1 MSDPTLF
8 DYSMIKGTVEAIL
21 FQNSDNFYTVLKVDT
36 IETNEDFDTMP
47 TVVGFLPNIVE
58 GDVYTFKGQVV
69 EHPRYGK
76 QLKAETF
83 EKELP
88 QTKEAIISYLSSELF
103 KGVGKKTA
111 QNIVNTLGENAIND
125 ILDDPTVLEKVSG
138 LPKKKQKQI
147 AEQISA
153 NQESEK
159 IMIRLHDL
167 GFGPKLSMAIYQFYL
182 GDTLSILDQNPYQL
196 IYDIKGIGFN
206 KADQLARNIGIAYN
220 DNERLKAALLYT
232 LEEECIKQGHTYLPV
247 NVVIDLTADVLN
259 YQDTEY
265 IDSEKLDEMLQYLN
279 EEKKLI
285 IDNEQVA
292 IPSLYYSEIK
302 SVQNLFRIKTH
313 TNKLTE
319 IEQSDLQMHIGDIED
334 ANQVNY
340 AASQREALQTAINSK
355 VMLLTGGPGTGKTTV
370 IKGIVELY
378 AEIHGLSLDY
388 DDYVNDDYPVVLAAP
403 TGRASKRLQEST
415 GLEAMTIHR
424 LIGWNQDTKPEDI
437 LDNEINAR
445 LIIIDEMSMVDTW
458 LFHQFLS
465 AVPLDAQLIFVG
477 DEDQLPS
484 VGPGQVFKDL
494 IESKAIPRVNL
505 TEVYR
510 QQDGSSIIELAHRMK
525 LGQKID
531 ITQRFHDR
539 SFINC
544 QANQIPDVVE
554 KVVTS
559 AVNKGYTMA
568 DIQVL
573 APMYKGNAGI
583 KRLNQVLQDIL
594 NPKEKDTREIEFGDV
609 VFRKG
614 DKVLQLVNRPNDN
627 IFNGDI
633 GVIVGIF
640 WAKENALNKDVL
652 VVDFEGNEITF
663 TKQDMTEL
671 THAYCTSIHK
681 SQGSEFPI
689 VIMPIVKQYFRMLQ
703 RPILYT
709 GLTRAKTS
717 LVLLGD
723 SEAFDIG
730 LKTNGQ
736 ERLTQL
742 CTLLKGYFNN
752 DSVESTLSIVE
763 NSTSSKQNDSTESE
777 DNQIESLNDNPEE
790 DLSENLSVQKS
801 NIVLTEA
808 TIFKIDPMINMGEI
822 TPYDFIER

>member
-8 DYSMIKGTVEAIL
+8 DYSMIKGTVDAIL
-21 FQNSDNFYTVLKVDT
+21 FQNNDNFYTVIKVDT
-36 IETNEDFDTMP
+36 IETNESFGNLP
-47 TVVGFLPNIVE
+47 TVVGFFPNIVE

-76 QLKAETF
+76 QLKADTF
-83 EKELP
+83 EKEVP
-88 QTKEAIISYLSSELF
+88 QTKDAIITYLSSDLF
-103 KGVGKKTA
+103 KGIGKKTA

-125 ILDDPTVLEKVSG
+125 IMSDASVLEKVSN

-147 AEQISA
+147 ADQINA

-167 GFGPKLSMAIYQFYL
+167 GFGPKLSMAIYQFYQS
-182 GDTLSILDQNPYQL
+182 DTLQVLENNPYQL
-196 IYDIKGIGFN
+196 VYDVKGIGFQ
-206 KADQLARNIGIAYN
+206 KADILARNNGIAFN
-220 DNERLKAALLYT
+220 DQERLKAGLLYT
-232 LEEECIKQGHTYLPV
+232 LEEECIKQGHTYLS
-247 NVVIDLTADVLN
+247 NDYIIDVTQQILSNKQQGEAIEQQQLEDVL
-259 YQDTEY
+259 QQL
-265 IDSEKLDEMLQYLN
+265 SEES
-279 EEKKLI
+279 KLI
-285 IDNEQVA
+285 LDNHRVA
-292 IPSLYYSEIK
+292 IPSLYYSELK
-302 SVQNLFRIKTH
+302 SVQNLYRIQTYK
-313 TNKLTE
+313 NKLKE
-319 IEQSDLQMHIGDIED
+319 IEQSDLQLHIGEIED
-334 ANQVNY
+334 NNNVNY
-340 AASQREALQTAINSK
+340 APSQKEALQTAINSK
-355 VMLLTGGPGTGKTTV
+355 IMLLTGGPGTGKTTV

-378 AEIHGLSLDY
+378 AEIHGLSLNYSDY
-388 DDYVNDDYPVVLAAP
+388 QDDDYPVVLAAP

-424 LIGWNQDTKPEDI
+424 LIGWNQDTQPEDI
-437 LDNEINAR
+437 LDNEIKAK

-465 AVPLDAQLIFVG
+465 AVPLDAQVVFVG

-494 IESKAIPRVNL
+494 IDSKAIPRVNL

-510 QQDGSSIIELAHRMK
+510 QQDGSSIIDLAHRMK
-525 LGQKID
+525 HGEPID
-531 ITQRFHDR
+531 ISQRYHDR

-544 QANQIPDVVE
+544 GVEQIPSVVE
-554 KVVTS
+554 KVVSS
-559 AVNKGYTMA
+559 AVNKGYDMS

-573 APMYKGNAGI
+573 APMYKGSAGI

-594 NPKEKDTREIEFGDV
+594 NPKENDTREIEFGDIK
-609 VFRKG
+609 FRKG

-663 TKQDMTEL
+663 TRQDLLEL

-689 VIMPIVKQYFRMLQ
+689 VIMPTVKQYFRMLQ

-709 GLTRAKTS
+709 GLTRAKQS

-723 SEAFDIG
+723 PKAFDIG
-730 LKTNGQ
+730 LNTQGQ
-736 ERLTQL
+736 IRQTQL
-742 CTLLKGYFNN
+742 CQLILSYFEIENNNANRHQNN
-752 DSVESTLSIVE
+752 DNSSIDTDVKFNLEVEEKEIILSESTIY
-763 NSTSSKQNDSTESE
+763 
-777 DNQIESLNDNPEE
+777 QIN
-790 DLSENLSVQKS
+790 
-801 NIVLTEA
+801 
-808 TIFKIDPMINMGEI
+808 PMINMGDVS
-822 TPYDFIER
+822 PYDFAER

>member
-1 MSDPTLF
+1 M
-8 DYSMIKGTVEAIL
+8 
-21 FQNSDNFYTVLKVDT
+21 
-36 IETNEDFDTMP
+36 
-47 TVVGFLPNIVE
+47 
-58 GDVYTFKGQVV
+58 
-69 EHPRYGK
+69 
-76 QLKAETF
+76 
-83 EKELP
+83 
-88 QTKEAIISYLSSELF
+88 
-103 KGVGKKTA
+103 
-111 QNIVNTLGENAIND
+111 
-125 ILDDPTVLEKVSG
+125 
-138 LPKKKQKQI
+138 
-147 AEQISA
+147 
-153 NQESEK
+153 
-159 IMIRLHDL
+159 
-167 GFGPKLSMAIYQFYL
+167 
-182 GDTLSILDQNPYQL
+182 
-196 IYDIKGIGFN
+196 
-206 KADQLARNIGIAYN
+206 
-220 DNERLKAALLYT
+220 
-232 LEEECIKQGHTYLPV
+232 
-247 NVVIDLTADVLN
+247 
-259 YQDTEY
+259 
-265 IDSEKLDEMLQYLN
+265 
-279 EEKKLI
+279 
-285 IDNEQVA
+285 
-292 IPSLYYSEIK
+292 
-302 SVQNLFRIKTH
+302 
-313 TNKLTE
+313 
-319 IEQSDLQMHIGDIED
+319 
-334 ANQVNY
+334 NY
-340 AASQREALQTAINSK
+340 AASQKEALQTAINSK

-437 LDNEINAR
+437 LENEINAR

-544 QANQIPDVVE
+544 QANQIPTVVE

-594 NPKEKDTREIEFGDV
+594 NPKKKDTREIEFGDV

-640 WAKENALNKDVL
+640 GRKKMLLIKMYLLWILKVMKLHLRNK
-652 VVDFEGNEITF
+652 I
-663 TKQDMTEL
+663 
-671 THAYCTSIHK
+671 
-681 SQGSEFPI
+681 
-689 VIMPIVKQYFRMLQ
+689 
-703 RPILYT
+703 
-709 GLTRAKTS
+709 
-717 LVLLGD
+717 
-723 SEAFDIG
+723 
-730 LKTNGQ
+730 
-736 ERLTQL
+736 
-742 CTLLKGYFNN
+742 
-752 DSVESTLSIVE
+752 
-763 NSTSSKQNDSTESE
+763 
-777 DNQIESLNDNPEE
+777 
-790 DLSENLSVQKS
+790 
-801 NIVLTEA
+801 
-808 TIFKIDPMINMGEI
+808 
-822 TPYDFIER
+822 

>member
-1 MSDPTLF
+1 
-8 DYSMIKGTVEAIL
+8 
-21 FQNSDNFYTVLKVDT
+21 
-36 IETNEDFDTMP
+36 
-47 TVVGFLPNIVE
+47 
-58 GDVYTFKGQVV
+58 
-69 EHPRYGK
+69 
-76 QLKAETF
+76 
-83 EKELP
+83 
-88 QTKEAIISYLSSELF
+88 F

-111 QNIVNTLGENAIND
+111 QNIVNTLGDNAIND
-125 ILDDPTVLEKVSG
+125 ILDDHSVLEKVSG
-138 LPKKKQKQI
+138 LSKKKQKQI

-182 GDTLSILDQNPYQL
+182 GDTLTILDRNPYQL

-232 LEEECIKQGHTYLPV
+232 LEEECIKQGHTYLPI
-247 NVVIDLTADVLN
+247 NVVIDLTVDVLN
-259 YQDTEY
+259 YQDEEV
-265 IDSEKLDEMLQYLN
+265 IEPEKLDEMLQYLN
-279 EEKKLI
+279 EEKRLI

-319 IEQSDLQMHIGDIED
+319 IEQSDLQMHIGEIED

-340 AASQREALQTAINSK
+340 AASQKEALQTAINSK

-437 LDNEINAR
+437 LENEINAR

-544 QANQIPDVVE
+544 QANQIPTVVE

-594 NPKEKDTREIEFGDV
+594 NPKKKDTREIEFGDV

-663 TKQDMTEL
+663 TKQDMMEL

-723 SEAFDIG
+723 PEAFDIG

-736 ERLTQL
+736 ARLTQL
-742 CTLLKGYFNN
+742 CTLLKNYFNSEDEEMLENTATNDTGASQTTIDDQVEAPMSSN
-752 DSVESTLSIVE
+752 DSGEV
-763 NSTSSKQNDSTESE
+763 TSDSTKT
-777 DNQIESLNDNPEE
+777 DIN
-790 DLSENLSVQKS
+790 
-801 NIVLTEA
+801 VLTEA
-808 TIFKIDPMINMGEI
+808 TMFKIDPMINMGEI

>member
-8 DYSMIKGTVEAIL
+8 DYSMIKGTVDAIL
-21 FQNSDNFYTVLKVDT
+21 FQNQDNFYTVLKVDT
-36 IETNEDFDTMP
+36 IETNESFDNLP
-47 TVVGFLPNIVE
+47 TVVGFFPNIAE

-88 QTKEAIISYLSSELF
+88 QTKDAIVSYLSSDLF
-103 KGVGKKTA
+103 KGIGKKTA

-125 ILDDPTVLEKVSG
+125 ILNDATVLEKVPS
-138 LPKKKQKQI
+138 LPKKKQQQI

-159 IMIRLHDL
+159 VMIRLHDL
-167 GFGPKLSMAIYQFYL
+167 GFGPKLSMAIYQFYQSE
-182 GDTLSILDQNPYQL
+182 TLNVLEKNPYQL
-196 IYDIKGIGFN
+196 VYDVKGIGFQ
-206 KADQLARNIGIAYN
+206 KADTLARNNGIEFN
-220 DNERLKAALLYT
+220 DPERLKAGLLYT
-232 LEEECIKQGHTYLPV
+232 LEEECIKQGHTYLSYEF
-247 NVVIDLTADVLN
+247 VIEVT
-259 YQDTEY
+259 Q
-265 IDSEKLDEMLQYLN
+265 EMLSDPRN
-279 EEKKLI
+279 EEVVEGNQLEEVLQILAEESKLVFE
-285 IDNEQVA
+285 NNRVA
-292 IPSLYYSEIK
+292 IPSLYYSELK
-302 SVQNLFRIKTH
+302 SVQNLYRIKTYK
-313 TNKLTE
+313 NKLKE
-319 IEQSDLQMHIGDIED
+319 IEQSDLQLHIGEIED
-334 ANQVNY
+334 SNNVSY
-340 AASQREALQTAINSK
+340 APSQKEALQTAINSK
-355 VMLLTGGPGTGKTTV
+355 IMLLTGGPGTGKTTV

-378 AEIHGLSLDY
+378 AEIHGLSLNYSDY
-388 DDYVNDDYPVVLAAP
+388 EEDDYPIVLAAP

-424 LIGWNQDTKPEDI
+424 LIGWNQDTQPEDI
-437 LDNEINAR
+437 LDNEINAK

-465 AVPLDAQLIFVG
+465 AVPLDAQIILVG

-484 VGPGQVFKDL
+484 VGPGQIFKDL
-494 IESKAIPRVNL
+494 IDSNALPRVNL

-510 QQDGSSIIELAHRMK
+510 QQDGSSIIDLAHRMK
-525 LGQKID
+525 HGEPID
-531 ITQRFHDR
+531 ITKRYHDR

-544 QANQIPDVVE
+544 NVDQIPDVVE
-554 KVVTS
+554 KVVSS
-559 AVNKGYTMA
+559 AVKKGYDMS

-573 APMYKGNAGI
+573 APMYKGSAGI

-594 NPKEKDTREIEFGDV
+594 NPKKDDVREIEFGDIK
-609 VFRKG
+609 FRKG

-663 TKQDMTEL
+663 TRQDLLEL

-709 GLTRAKTS
+709 GLTRAKQS

-723 SEAFDIG
+723 PKAFEIG
-730 LKTNGQ
+730 LNTQGQ
-736 ERLTQL
+736 TRQTQL
-742 CTLLKGYFNN
+742 RELILAYFE
-752 DSVESTLSIVE
+752 VE
-763 NSTSSKQNDSTESE
+763 TSSEDTSTQGENGETEGYSSNEEAEESAH
-777 DNQIESLNDNPEE
+777 D
-790 DLSENLSVQKS
+790 VQDR
-801 NIVLTEA
+801 IVLSEA
-808 TIFKIDPMINMGEI
+808 TIYQINPMINMGDVS
-822 TPYDFIER
+822 PYDFVER

>member
-8 DYSMIKGTVEAIL
+8 DYSMIKGTVDAIL
-21 FQNSDNFYTVLKVDT
+21 FQNNDNFYTVLKVDT
-36 IETNEDFDTMP
+36 IETNESFDSMP
-47 TVVGFLPNIVE
+47 TVVGFLPNVVE

-88 QTKEAIISYLSSELF
+88 QTKDAIVSYLSSDLF
-103 KGVGKKTA
+103 KGIGKKTA
-111 QNIVNTLGENAIND
+111 QNIVNALGENAIND
-125 ILDDPTVLEKVSG
+125 ILNHPEILQKVPS
-138 LPKKKQKQI
+138 LPKKKQQQI

-167 GFGPKLSMAIYQFYL
+167 GFGPKLSMAIYQFYMS
-182 GDTLSILDQNPYQL
+182 DTLKILDENPYQL
-196 IYDIKGIGFN
+196 VYDIKGIGFN
-206 KADQLARNIGIAYN
+206 KADQLARNIGIAAN
-220 DNERLKAALLYT
+220 SPERLKAGLLYI
-232 LEEECIKQGHTYLPV
+232 LEEECIKQGHTYLP
-247 NVVIDLTADVLN
+247 NSYVIDTT
-259 YQDTEY
+259 Q
-265 IDSEKLDEMLQYLN
+265 EMLNDGTDVTIARETLEEMILQLS

-285 IDNEQVA
+285 LSDEQVS
-292 IPSLYYSEIK
+292 IPSLYYSELK
-302 SVQNLFRIKTH
+302 SVQNLYRIKTN
-313 TNKLTE
+313 TTKLKK
-319 IEQSDLQMHIGDIED
+319 IEQSDLQMHIGEIESY
-334 ANQVNY
+334 NKVNY
-340 AASQREALQTAINSK
+340 AASQKEALETALNSK

-388 DDYVNDDYPVVLAAP
+388 DDYNEDDYPVVLAAP

-424 LIGWNQDTKPEDI
+424 LIGWNQETQPEDI

-465 AVPLDAQLIFVG
+465 AVPLDAQIIFVG

-494 IESKAIPRVNL
+494 IDSKTIPRVNL

-510 QQDGSSIIELAHRMK
+510 QQDGSSITDLAHRMK
-525 LGQKID
+525 MGEPID

-544 QANQIPDVVE
+544 TSDQIPDVVD
-554 KVVTS
+554 KVVQS
-559 AVNKGYTMA
+559 AVSKGYNMS

-583 KRLNQVLQDIL
+583 KRLNQVLQSIL
-594 NPKEKDTREIEFGDV
+594 NPKKDDSREIEFGDV

-663 TKQDMTEL
+663 TRQDLLEL

-709 GLTRAKTS
+709 GLTRAKQS

-723 SEAFDIG
+723 PQAFEIG
-730 LKTNGQ
+730 LNTKGQ

-742 CTLLKGYFNN
+742 NGLLTSYFDNHLVDNESADILTTENKTINNETL
-752 DSVESTLSIVE
+752 DEQEQAIIDESQKDI
-763 NSTSSKQNDSTESE
+763 
-777 DNQIESLNDNPEE
+777 I
-790 DLSENLSVQKS
+790 LSES
-801 NIVLTEA
+801 
-808 TIFKIDPMINMGEI
+808 TIFKIDPMINMGEM
-822 TPYDFIER
+822 TPYDFAER

>member
-1 MSDPTLF
+1 M
-8 DYSMIKGTVEAIL
+8 
-21 FQNSDNFYTVLKVDT
+21 
-36 IETNEDFDTMP
+36 
-47 TVVGFLPNIVE
+47 
-58 GDVYTFKGQVV
+58 
-69 EHPRYGK
+69 
-76 QLKAETF
+76 
-83 EKELP
+83 
-88 QTKEAIISYLSSELF
+88 
-103 KGVGKKTA
+103 
-111 QNIVNTLGENAIND
+111 
-125 ILDDPTVLEKVSG
+125 
-138 LPKKKQKQI
+138 
-147 AEQISA
+147 
-153 NQESEK
+153 
-159 IMIRLHDL
+159 
-167 GFGPKLSMAIYQFYL
+167 
-182 GDTLSILDQNPYQL
+182 
-196 IYDIKGIGFN
+196 
-206 KADQLARNIGIAYN
+206 
-220 DNERLKAALLYT
+220 
-232 LEEECIKQGHTYLPV
+232 
-247 NVVIDLTADVLN
+247 
-259 YQDTEY
+259 
-265 IDSEKLDEMLQYLN
+265 QYLN
-279 EEKKLI
+279 EEKRLI

-319 IEQSDLQMHIGDIED
+319 IEQSDLQMHIGEIED

-340 AASQREALQTAINSK
+340 AASQKEALQTAINSK

-437 LDNEINAR
+437 LENEINAR

-544 QANQIPDVVE
+544 QANQIPTVVE

-594 NPKEKDTREIEFGDV
+594 NPKKKDTREIEFGDV

-663 TKQDMTEL
+663 TKQDMMEL

-723 SEAFDIG
+723 PEAFDIG

-736 ERLTQL
+736 ARLTQL
-742 CTLLKGYFNN
+742 CTLLKNYFNSEDEEMLENTATNDTGASQTTIDDQVEAPMSSN
-752 DSVESTLSIVE
+752 DSEEVMS
-763 NSTSSKQNDSTESE
+763 DSTKT
-777 DNQIESLNDNPEE
+777 DTN
-790 DLSENLSVQKS
+790 
-801 NIVLTEA
+801 VLTEA
-808 TIFKIDPMINMGEI
+808 TMFKIDPMINMGEI

>member
-1 MSDPTLF
+1 M
-8 DYSMIKGTVEAIL
+8 
-21 FQNSDNFYTVLKVDT
+21 
-36 IETNEDFDTMP
+36 
-47 TVVGFLPNIVE
+47 
-58 GDVYTFKGQVV
+58 
-69 EHPRYGK
+69 
-76 QLKAETF
+76 
-83 EKELP
+83 
-88 QTKEAIISYLSSELF
+88 
-103 KGVGKKTA
+103 
-111 QNIVNTLGENAIND
+111 
-125 ILDDPTVLEKVSG
+125 
-138 LPKKKQKQI
+138 
-147 AEQISA
+147 
-153 NQESEK
+153 
-159 IMIRLHDL
+159 
-167 GFGPKLSMAIYQFYL
+167 
-182 GDTLSILDQNPYQL
+182 

-232 LEEECIKQGHTYLPV
+232 LEEECIKQGHTYLPI
-247 NVVIDLTADVLN
+247 NVVIDLTVDVLN
-259 YQDTEY
+259 YQDEEV
-265 IDSEKLDEMLQYLN
+265 IEPEKLDEMLQYLN
-279 EEKKLI
+279 EEKRLI

-319 IEQSDLQMHIGDIED
+319 IEQSDLQMHIGEIED

-340 AASQREALQTAINSK
+340 AASQKEALQTAINSK

-437 LDNEINAR
+437 LENEINAR

-544 QANQIPDVVE
+544 QANQIPTVVE

-594 NPKEKDTREIEFGDV
+594 NPKKKDTREIEFGDV

-663 TKQDMTEL
+663 TKQDMMEL

-723 SEAFDIG
+723 PEAFDIG

-736 ERLTQL
+736 ARLTQL
-742 CTLLKGYFNN
+742 CTLLKNYFNSEDEEMLENTATNDTGASQTTIDDQVQAPMSSN
-752 DSVESTLSIVE
+752 DSGEV
-763 NSTSSKQNDSTESE
+763 TSDSTKT
-777 DNQIESLNDNPEE
+777 DIN
-790 DLSENLSVQKS
+790 
-801 NIVLTEA
+801 VLTEA
-808 TIFKIDPMINMGEI
+808 TMFKIDPMINMGEI

>member
-1 MSDPTLF
+1 
-8 DYSMIKGTVEAIL
+8 
-21 FQNSDNFYTVLKVDT
+21 
-36 IETNEDFDTMP
+36 MP
-47 TVVGFLPNIVE
+47 I
-58 GDVYTFKGQVV
+58 
-69 EHPRYGK
+69 
-76 QLKAETF
+76 
-83 EKELP
+83 
-88 QTKEAIISYLSSELF
+88 
-103 KGVGKKTA
+103 
-111 QNIVNTLGENAIND
+111 
-125 ILDDPTVLEKVSG
+125 
-138 LPKKKQKQI
+138 
-147 AEQISA
+147 
-153 NQESEK
+153 
-159 IMIRLHDL
+159 
-167 GFGPKLSMAIYQFYL
+167 
-182 GDTLSILDQNPYQL
+182 
-196 IYDIKGIGFN
+196 
-206 KADQLARNIGIAYN
+206 
-220 DNERLKAALLYT
+220 
-232 LEEECIKQGHTYLPV
+232 
-247 NVVIDLTADVLN
+247 NVVIDLTVDVLN
-259 YQDTEY
+259 YQDEEV
-265 IDSEKLDEMLQYLN
+265 IEPEKLDEMLQYLN
-279 EEKKLI
+279 EEKRLI

-319 IEQSDLQMHIGDIED
+319 IEQSDLQMHIGEIED

-340 AASQREALQTAINSK
+340 AASQKEALQTAINSK

-437 LDNEINAR
+437 LENEINAR

-544 QANQIPDVVE
+544 QANQIPTVVE

-594 NPKEKDTREIEFGDV
+594 NPKKKDTREIEFGDV

-663 TKQDMTEL
+663 TKQDMMEL

-723 SEAFDIG
+723 PEAFDIG

-736 ERLTQL
+736 ARLTQL
-742 CTLLKGYFNN
+742 CTLLKNYFNSEDEEMLENTATNDTGASQTTIDDQVEAPMSSN
-752 DSVESTLSIVE
+752 DSEEVMS
-763 NSTSSKQNDSTESE
+763 DSTKT
-777 DNQIESLNDNPEE
+777 DTN
-790 DLSENLSVQKS
+790 
-801 NIVLTEA
+801 VLTEA
-808 TIFKIDPMINMGEI
+808 TMFKIDPMINMGEI

>member
-1 MSDPTLF
+1 
-8 DYSMIKGTVEAIL
+8 
-21 FQNSDNFYTVLKVDT
+21 
-36 IETNEDFDTMP
+36 
-47 TVVGFLPNIVE
+47 
-58 GDVYTFKGQVV
+58 
-69 EHPRYGK
+69 
-76 QLKAETF
+76 
-83 EKELP
+83 
-88 QTKEAIISYLSSELF
+88 
-103 KGVGKKTA
+103 
-111 QNIVNTLGENAIND
+111 
-125 ILDDPTVLEKVSG
+125 
-138 LPKKKQKQI
+138 
-147 AEQISA
+147 
-153 NQESEK
+153 
-159 IMIRLHDL
+159 
-167 GFGPKLSMAIYQFYL
+167 
-182 GDTLSILDQNPYQL
+182 PYQL

-232 LEEECIKQGHTYLPV
+232 LEEECIKQGHTYLPI
-247 NVVIDLTADVLN
+247 NVVIDLTVDVLN
-259 YQDTEY
+259 YQDEEV
-265 IDSEKLDEMLQYLN
+265 IEPEKLDEMLQYLN
-279 EEKKLI
+279 EEKRLI

-319 IEQSDLQMHIGDIED
+319 IEQSDLQMHIGEIED

-340 AASQREALQTAINSK
+340 AASQKEALQTAINSK

-437 LDNEINAR
+437 LENEINAR

-544 QANQIPDVVE
+544 QANQIPTVVE

-594 NPKEKDTREIEFGDV
+594 NPKKKDTREIEFGDV

-663 TKQDMTEL
+663 TKQDMMEL

-723 SEAFDIG
+723 PEAFDIG

-736 ERLTQL
+736 ARLTQL
-742 CTLLKGYFNN
+742 CTLLKNYFNSEDEEMLENTATNDTGASQTTIDDQVQAPMSSN
-752 DSVESTLSIVE
+752 DSGEV
-763 NSTSSKQNDSTESE
+763 TSDSTKT
-777 DNQIESLNDNPEE
+777 DIN
-790 DLSENLSVQKS
+790 
-801 NIVLTEA
+801 VLTEA
-808 TIFKIDPMINMGEI
+808 TMFKIDPMINMGEI

>member
-69 EHPRYGK
+69 DHPRYGK
-76 QLKAETF
+76 QLKAEAF
-83 EKELP
+83 EKEMP
-88 QTKEAIISYLSSELF
+88 QTKEAIISYLSSDLF

-111 QNIVNTLGENAIND
+111 QNIVNTLGDNAIND
-125 ILDDPTVLEKVSG
+125 ILDDHSVLEKVSG
-138 LPKKKQKQI
+138 LSKKKQKQI

-182 GDTLSILDQNPYQL
+182 GDTLTILDRNPYQL

-232 LEEECIKQGHTYLPV
+232 LEEECIKQGHTYLPI
-247 NVVIDLTADVLN
+247 NVVIDLTVDVLN
-259 YQDTEY
+259 YQDEEV
-265 IDSEKLDEMLQYLN
+265 IEPEKLDEMLQYLN
-279 EEKKLI
+279 EEKRLI

-319 IEQSDLQMHIGDIED
+319 IEQSDLQMHIGEIED

-340 AASQREALQTAINSK
+340 AASQKEALQTAINSK

-437 LDNEINAR
+437 LENEINAR

-544 QANQIPDVVE
+544 QANQIPTVVE

-594 NPKEKDTREIEFGDV
+594 NPKKKDTREIEFGDV

-663 TKQDMTEL
+663 TKQDMMEL

-723 SEAFDIG
+723 PEAFDIG

-736 ERLTQL
+736 ARLTQL
-742 CTLLKGYFNN
+742 CTLLKNYFNSEDEEMLENTATNDTGASQTTIDDQVEAPMSSN
-752 DSVESTLSIVE
+752 DSEEVMS
-763 NSTSSKQNDSTESE
+763 DSTKT
-777 DNQIESLNDNPEE
+777 DTN
-790 DLSENLSVQKS
+790 
-801 NIVLTEA
+801 VLTEA
-808 TIFKIDPMINMGEI
+808 TMFKIDPMINMGEI

>member
-1 MSDPTLF
+1 M
-8 DYSMIKGTVEAIL
+8 
-21 FQNSDNFYTVLKVDT
+21 
-36 IETNEDFDTMP
+36 
-47 TVVGFLPNIVE
+47 
-58 GDVYTFKGQVV
+58 
-69 EHPRYGK
+69 
-76 QLKAETF
+76 
-83 EKELP
+83 P
-88 QTKEAIISYLSSELF
+88 QTKEAIISYLSSDLF

-111 QNIVNTLGENAIND
+111 QNIVNTLGDNAIND
-125 ILDDPTVLEKVSG
+125 ILDDHSVLEKVSG
-138 LPKKKQKQI
+138 LSKKKQKQI

-182 GDTLSILDQNPYQL
+182 GDTLTILDRNPYQL

-232 LEEECIKQGHTYLPV
+232 LEEECIKQGHTYLPI
-247 NVVIDLTADVLN
+247 NVVIDLTVDVLN
-259 YQDTEY
+259 YQDEEV
-265 IDSEKLDEMLQYLN
+265 IEPEKLDEMLQYLN
-279 EEKKLI
+279 EEKRLI

-319 IEQSDLQMHIGDIED
+319 IEQSDLQMHIGEIED

-340 AASQREALQTAINSK
+340 AASQKEALQTAINSK

-437 LDNEINAR
+437 LENEINAR

-544 QANQIPDVVE
+544 QANQIPTVVE

-594 NPKEKDTREIEFGDV
+594 NPKKKDTREIEFGDV

-640 WAKENALNKDVL
+640 GRKKMPLIKMCLLWILKVMKLHLRNK
-652 VVDFEGNEITF
+652 I
-663 TKQDMTEL
+663 
-671 THAYCTSIHK
+671 
-681 SQGSEFPI
+681 
-689 VIMPIVKQYFRMLQ
+689 
-703 RPILYT
+703 
-709 GLTRAKTS
+709 
-717 LVLLGD
+717 
-723 SEAFDIG
+723 
-730 LKTNGQ
+730 
-736 ERLTQL
+736 
-742 CTLLKGYFNN
+742 
-752 DSVESTLSIVE
+752 
-763 NSTSSKQNDSTESE
+763 
-777 DNQIESLNDNPEE
+777 
-790 DLSENLSVQKS
+790 
-801 NIVLTEA
+801 
-808 TIFKIDPMINMGEI
+808 
-822 TPYDFIER
+822 

>member
-1 MSDPTLF
+1 SSD
-8 DYSMIKGTVEAIL
+8 
-21 FQNSDNFYTVLKVDT
+21 
-36 IETNEDFDTMP
+36 
-47 TVVGFLPNIVE
+47 
-58 GDVYTFKGQVV
+58 
-69 EHPRYGK
+69 
-76 QLKAETF
+76 
-83 EKELP
+83 
-88 QTKEAIISYLSSELF
+88 LF

-111 QNIVNTLGENAIND
+111 QNIVNTLGDNAIND
-125 ILDDPTVLEKVSG
+125 ILDDHSVLEKVSG
-138 LPKKKQKQI
+138 LSKKKQKQI

-182 GDTLSILDQNPYQL
+182 GDTLTILDRNPYQL

-232 LEEECIKQGHTYLPV
+232 LEEECIKQGHTYLPI
-247 NVVIDLTADVLN
+247 NVVIDLTVDVLN
-259 YQDTEY
+259 YQDEEV
-265 IDSEKLDEMLQYLN
+265 IEPEKLDEMLQYLN
-279 EEKKLI
+279 EEKRLI

-319 IEQSDLQMHIGDIED
+319 IEQSDLQMHIGEIED

-340 AASQREALQTAINSK
+340 AASQKEALQTAINSK

-437 LDNEINAR
+437 LENEINAR

-544 QANQIPDVVE
+544 QANQIPTVVE

-594 NPKEKDTREIEFGDV
+594 NPKKKDTREIEFGDV

-663 TKQDMTEL
+663 TKQDMMEL

-723 SEAFDIG
+723 PEAFDIG

-736 ERLTQL
+736 ARLTQL
-742 CTLLKGYFNN
+742 CTLLKNYFN
-752 DSVESTLSIVE
+752 
-763 NSTSSKQNDSTESE
+763 SE
-777 DNQIESLNDNPEE
+777 DEE
-790 DLSENLSVQKS
+790 ML
-801 NIVLTEA
+801 
-808 TIFKIDPMINMGEI
+808 
-822 TPYDFIER
+822 

>member
-1 MSDPTLF
+1 MTDPTLF
-8 DYSMIKGTVEAIL
+8 DYSMIKGTVETIL

-36 IETNEDFDTMP
+36 IETNESFDTMP
-47 TVVGFLPNIVE
+47 TVVGFLPNVVE
-58 GDVYTFKGQVV
+58 GDVYTFKGQTV

-88 QTKEAIISYLSSELF
+88 QTKDAIISYLSSDLF
-103 KGVGKKTA
+103 KGIGKKTA

-125 ILDDPTVLEKVSG
+125 ILNDASVLEKVPS

-147 AEQISA
+147 AEQIAS

-159 IMIRLHDL
+159 VMIRLHDL
-167 GFGPKLSMAIYQFYL
+167 GFGPKLASSIYQYY
-182 GDTLSILDQNPYQL
+182 GAETLNVLDKNPYQL
-196 IYDIKGIGFN
+196 VYDIKGIGFS
-206 KADQLARNIGIAYN
+206 KADQLAQKIGIQFDAP
-220 DNERLKAALLYT
+220 ERIKAGLLFT
-232 LEEECIKQGHTYLPV
+232 LEEECIKQGHTYMPHDQIIEATY
-247 NVVIDLTADVLN
+247 NVLTQNSNHDDN
-259 YQDTEY
+259 QIKQEY
-265 IDSEKLDEMLQYLN
+265 IHRMLLELN
-279 EEKKLI
+279 EEKRI
-285 IDNEQVA
+285 IVDNEKVS
-292 IPSLYYSEIK
+292 IPSLYYSELK
-302 SVQNLFRIKTH
+302 SVQNLYRIKTH
-313 TNKLTE
+313 TSKLKE
-319 IEQSDLQMHIGDIED
+319 IEQSDLQIHIGEIETS
-334 ANQVNY
+334 NEVSY
-340 AASQREALQTAINSK
+340 AESQKEALQTAINSK

-378 AEIHGLSLDY
+378 AEVHGISLDY
-388 DDYVNDDYPVVLAAP
+388 DDYQEDDYPVVLAAP

-424 LIGWNQDTKPEDI
+424 LIGWNQDTQPEDI

-465 AVPLDAQLIFVG
+465 AVPLDAQIILVG

-494 IESKAIPRVNL
+494 IDSKTIPRVNL

-525 LGQKID
+525 LGQPID

-544 QANQIPDVVE
+544 GTDQIPTVVE
-554 KVVTS
+554 KVVNS
-559 AVNKGYTMA
+559 AVNKGYDMS

-583 KRLNQVLQDIL
+583 KRLNQILQTIL

-663 TKQDMTEL
+663 TRQDLLEL

-709 GLTRAKTS
+709 GLTRAKQS

-723 SEAFDIG
+723 PQAFDIG
-730 LKTNGQ
+730 LNTNGQ
-736 ERLTQL
+736 KRLTQL
-742 CTLLKGYFNN
+742 YDILSQYFK
-752 DSVESTLSIVE
+752 ESKIEDHENANLQDQHQDIQVVNFEDKQSNVKDQTTSDTSMSIE
-763 NSTSSKQNDSTESE
+763 LSE
-777 DNQIESLNDNPEE
+777 D
-790 DLSENLSVQKS
+790 
-801 NIVLTEA
+801 
-808 TIFKIDPMINMGEI
+808 TIYQIDPMINMGEMS
-822 TPYDFIER
+822 PYDFAKR

>member
-8 DYSMIKGTVEAIL
+8 DYSMIKGTVDAIL
-21 FQNSDNFYTVLKVDT
+21 FQNNDNFYTVIKVDT
-36 IETNEDFDTMP
+36 IETNESFGNLP
-47 TVVGFLPNIVE
+47 TVVGFFPNIVE

-76 QLKAETF
+76 QLKADTF
-83 EKELP
+83 EKEVP
-88 QTKEAIISYLSSELF
+88 QTKDAIITYLSSDLF
-103 KGVGKKTA
+103 KGIGKKTA

-125 ILDDPTVLEKVSG
+125 IMSDASVLEKVSN

-147 AEQISA
+147 ADQINA

-167 GFGPKLSMAIYQFYL
+167 GFGPKLSMAIYQFYQS
-182 GDTLSILDQNPYQL
+182 DTLQVLENNPYQL
-196 IYDIKGIGFN
+196 VYDVKGIGFQ
-206 KADQLARNIGIAYN
+206 KADILARNNGIAFN
-220 DNERLKAALLYT
+220 DQERLKAGLLYT
-232 LEEECIKQGHTYLPV
+232 LEEECIKQGHTYLS
-247 NVVIDLTADVLN
+247 NDYIIDVTQQILSNKQQGEAIEQQQLEDVLQN
-259 YQDTEY
+259 L
-265 IDSEKLDEMLQYLN
+265 SEES
-279 EEKKLI
+279 KLI
-285 IDNEQVA
+285 LDNHRVA
-292 IPSLYYSEIK
+292 IPSLYYSELK
-302 SVQNLFRIKTH
+302 SVQNLYRIQTYK
-313 TNKLTE
+313 NKLKE
-319 IEQSDLQMHIGDIED
+319 IEQSDLQLHIGEIED
-334 ANQVNY
+334 SNNVNY
-340 AASQREALQTAINSK
+340 APSQKEALQTAINSK
-355 VMLLTGGPGTGKTTV
+355 IMLLTGGPGTGKTTV

-378 AEIHGLSLDY
+378 AEIHGLSLNYSDY
-388 DDYVNDDYPVVLAAP
+388 QDDDYPVVLAAP

-424 LIGWNQDTKPEDI
+424 LIGWNQDTQPEDI
-437 LDNEINAR
+437 LDNEIKAK

-465 AVPLDAQLIFVG
+465 AVPLDAQVVFVG

-494 IESKAIPRVNL
+494 IDSKAIQRVNL

-510 QQDGSSIIELAHRMK
+510 QQDGSSIIDLAHRMK
-525 LGQKID
+525 HGEPID
-531 ITQRFHDR
+531 ISQRYHDR

-544 QANQIPDVVE
+544 GVEQIPSVVE
-554 KVVTS
+554 KVVSS
-559 AVNKGYTMA
+559 AVNKGYDMS

-573 APMYKGNAGI
+573 APMYKGSAGI

-594 NPKEKDTREIEFGDV
+594 NPKEDDTREIEFGDIK
-609 VFRKG
+609 FRKG

-663 TKQDMTEL
+663 TRQDLLEL

-709 GLTRAKTS
+709 GLTRAKQS

-723 SEAFDIG
+723 PKAFDIG
-730 LKTNGQ
+730 LNTQGQ
-736 ERLTQL
+736 IRQTQL
-742 CTLLKGYFNN
+742 CQLILSYFEIDNNNANRHQNN
-752 DSVESTLSIVE
+752 DNSSIDTDEKLNLEVEEKEIILSESTIY
-763 NSTSSKQNDSTESE
+763 
-777 DNQIESLNDNPEE
+777 QIN
-790 DLSENLSVQKS
+790 
-801 NIVLTEA
+801 
-808 TIFKIDPMINMGEI
+808 PMINMGDVS
-822 TPYDFIER
+822 PYDFAER

>member
-1 MSDPTLF
+1 M
-8 DYSMIKGTVEAIL
+8 
-21 FQNSDNFYTVLKVDT
+21 
-36 IETNEDFDTMP
+36 
-47 TVVGFLPNIVE
+47 
-58 GDVYTFKGQVV
+58 
-69 EHPRYGK
+69 
-76 QLKAETF
+76 
-83 EKELP
+83 
-88 QTKEAIISYLSSELF
+88 F

-111 QNIVNTLGENAIND
+111 QNIVNTLGDNAIND
-125 ILDDPTVLEKVSG
+125 ILDDHSVLEKVSG
-138 LPKKKQKQI
+138 LSKKKQKQI

-182 GDTLSILDQNPYQL
+182 GDTLTILDRNPYQL

-232 LEEECIKQGHTYLPV
+232 LEEECIKQGHTYLPI
-247 NVVIDLTADVLN
+247 NVVIDLTVDVLN
-259 YQDTEY
+259 YQDEEV
-265 IDSEKLDEMLQYLN
+265 IEPEKLDEMLQYLN
-279 EEKKLI
+279 EEKRLI

-319 IEQSDLQMHIGDIED
+319 IEQSDLQMHIGEIED

-340 AASQREALQTAINSK
+340 AASQKEALQTAINSK

-415 GLEAMTIHR
+415 GVEAMTIHR

-437 LDNEINAR
+437 LENEINAR

-544 QANQIPDVVE
+544 QANQIPTVVE

-594 NPKEKDTREIEFGDV
+594 NPKKKDTREIEFGDV

-663 TKQDMTEL
+663 TKQDMMEL

-723 SEAFDIG
+723 PEAFDIG

-736 ERLTQL
+736 ARLTQL
-742 CTLLKGYFNN
+742 CTLLKNYFNSEDEEMLENTATNDTGASQTTIDDQVEAPMSSN
-752 DSVESTLSIVE
+752 DSGEV
-763 NSTSSKQNDSTESE
+763 TSDSTK
-777 DNQIESLNDNPEE
+777 QI
-790 DLSENLSVQKS
+790 
-801 NIVLTEA
+801 
-808 TIFKIDPMINMGEI
+808 
-822 TPYDFIER
+822 

>member
-1 MSDPTLF
+1 
-8 DYSMIKGTVEAIL
+8 
-21 FQNSDNFYTVLKVDT
+21 
-36 IETNEDFDTMP
+36 
-47 TVVGFLPNIVE
+47 
-58 GDVYTFKGQVV
+58 
-69 EHPRYGK
+69 
-76 QLKAETF
+76 
-83 EKELP
+83 
-88 QTKEAIISYLSSELF
+88 
-103 KGVGKKTA
+103 
-111 QNIVNTLGENAIND
+111 
-125 ILDDPTVLEKVSG
+125 
-138 LPKKKQKQI
+138 
-147 AEQISA
+147 
-153 NQESEK
+153 
-159 IMIRLHDL
+159 MIRLHDL

-182 GDTLSILDQNPYQL
+182 GDTLTILDRNPYQL

-232 LEEECIKQGHTYLPV
+232 LEEECIKQGHTYLPI
-247 NVVIDLTADVLN
+247 NVVIDLTVDVLN
-259 YQDTEY
+259 YQDEEV
-265 IDSEKLDEMLQYLN
+265 IEPEKLDEMLQYLN
-279 EEKKLI
+279 EEKRLI

-319 IEQSDLQMHIGDIED
+319 IEQSDLQMHIGEIED

-340 AASQREALQTAINSK
+340 AASQKEALQTAINSK

-388 DDYVNDDYPVVLAAP
+388 DDYVNDDYPVLLAAP

-437 LDNEINAR
+437 LENEINAR

-544 QANQIPDVVE
+544 QANQIPTVVE
-554 KVVTS
+554 KVVIS

-594 NPKEKDTREIEFGDV
+594 NPKKKDTREIEFGDV

-633 GVIVGIF
+633 ELLLVFFGRKKMPLIKMCLLWILKVM
-640 WAKENALNKDVL
+640 KLHLRNK
-652 VVDFEGNEITF
+652 I
-663 TKQDMTEL
+663 
-671 THAYCTSIHK
+671 
-681 SQGSEFPI
+681 
-689 VIMPIVKQYFRMLQ
+689 
-703 RPILYT
+703 
-709 GLTRAKTS
+709 
-717 LVLLGD
+717 
-723 SEAFDIG
+723 
-730 LKTNGQ
+730 
-736 ERLTQL
+736 
-742 CTLLKGYFNN
+742 
-752 DSVESTLSIVE
+752 
-763 NSTSSKQNDSTESE
+763 
-777 DNQIESLNDNPEE
+777 
-790 DLSENLSVQKS
+790 
-801 NIVLTEA
+801 
-808 TIFKIDPMINMGEI
+808 
-822 TPYDFIER
+822 

>member
-1 MSDPTLF
+1 MTDPTLF
-8 DYSMIKGTVEAIL
+8 DYSMIKGTVETIL

-36 IETNEDFDTMP
+36 IETNESFDTMP
-47 TVVGFLPNIVE
+47 TVVGFLPNVVE
-58 GDVYTFKGQVV
+58 GDVYTFKGQTV

-88 QTKEAIISYLSSELF
+88 QTKDAIISYLSSDLF
-103 KGVGKKTA
+103 KGIGKKTA

-125 ILDDPTVLEKVSG
+125 ILNDASVLEKVPS

-147 AEQISA
+147 AEQIAS

-159 IMIRLHDL
+159 VMIRLHDL
-167 GFGPKLSMAIYQFYL
+167 GFGPKLASSIYQYY
-182 GDTLSILDQNPYQL
+182 GAETLNVLDKNPYQL
-196 IYDIKGIGFN
+196 VYDIKGIGFS
-206 KADQLARNIGIAYN
+206 KADQLAQKIGIQFDAP
-220 DNERLKAALLYT
+220 ERIKAGLLFT
-232 LEEECIKQGHTYLPV
+232 LEEECIKQGHTYMPHDQIIEATY
-247 NVVIDLTADVLN
+247 NVLTQNSNHDDN
-259 YQDTEY
+259 QIKQEH
-265 IDSEKLDEMLQYLN
+265 IHRMLLELN
-279 EEKKLI
+279 EEKRI
-285 IDNEQVA
+285 IVDNEKVS
-292 IPSLYYSEIK
+292 IPSLYYSELK
-302 SVQNLFRIKTH
+302 SVQNLYRIKTH
-313 TNKLTE
+313 TSKLKE
-319 IEQSDLQMHIGDIED
+319 IEQSDLQIHIGEIETS
-334 ANQVNY
+334 NEVSY
-340 AASQREALQTAINSK
+340 AESQKEALQTAINSK

-378 AEIHGLSLDY
+378 AEVHGISLDY
-388 DDYVNDDYPVVLAAP
+388 DDYQEDDYPVVLAAP

-424 LIGWNQDTKPEDI
+424 LIGWNQDTQPEDI

-465 AVPLDAQLIFVG
+465 AVPLDAQIILVG

-494 IESKAIPRVNL
+494 IDSKTIPRVNL

-525 LGQKID
+525 LGQPID

-544 QANQIPDVVE
+544 GTDQIPTVVE
-554 KVVTS
+554 KVVNS
-559 AVNKGYTMA
+559 AVNKGYDMS

-583 KRLNQVLQDIL
+583 KRLNQILQTIL

-663 TKQDMTEL
+663 TRQDLLEL

-689 VIMPIVKQYFRMLQ
+689 VIMTIVKQYFRMLQ

-709 GLTRAKTS
+709 GLTRAKQS

-723 SEAFDIG
+723 PQAFDIG
-730 LKTNGQ
+730 LNTNGQ
-736 ERLTQL
+736 KRLTQL
-742 CTLLKGYFNN
+742 YDILSQYFK
-752 DSVESTLSIVE
+752 ESKIEDHENANLQDQHQDIQVVNFEDKQSNVKDQTTSDTSMSIE
-763 NSTSSKQNDSTESE
+763 LSE
-777 DNQIESLNDNPEE
+777 D
-790 DLSENLSVQKS
+790 
-801 NIVLTEA
+801 
-808 TIFKIDPMINMGEI
+808 TIYQIDPMINMGEMS
-822 TPYDFIER
+822 PYDFAKR